1 MNVSEQFER
10 HFNAELF
17 KGSEPRTARVARAP
31 RRTNDEQQLAKE
43 YRKYRNMGFSP
54 KECEWNTYHHHYMK
68 L

>member
-1 MNVSEQFER
+1 MRYPGNQ
-10 HFNAELF
+10 
-17 KGSEPRTARVARAP
+17 PRTTAFGRAP

-54 KECEWNTYHHHYMK
+54 KECEWKAYHHHTYK

>member
-1 MNVSEQFER
+1 MNVSELFER
-10 HFNAELF
+10 ALNPEKFE
-17 KGSEPRTARVARAP
+17 GSESRTTRVARAP

-54 KECEWNTYHHHYMK
+54 KECEWKALNHHTMK

>member
-17 KGSEPRTARVARAP
+17 EDSGPRTARVARAP
-31 RRTNDEQQLAKE
+31 RRTNDEQVLTKIYQR
-43 YRKYRNMGFSP
+43 YIRMGFDAREARF
-54 KECEWNTYHHHYMK
+54 KTLTHHTMK